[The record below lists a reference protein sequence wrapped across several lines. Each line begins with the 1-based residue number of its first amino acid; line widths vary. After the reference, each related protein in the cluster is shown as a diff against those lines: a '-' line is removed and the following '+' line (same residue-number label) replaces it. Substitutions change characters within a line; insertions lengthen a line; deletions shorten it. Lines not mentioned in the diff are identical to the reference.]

1 MHMNKITTR
10 TPWTKPHDRQ
20 VIKLYDFMLAEQKAG
35 NKINKAKL
43 FRELAEKQNR
53 SKSSVEA
60 KCMNI
65 SAVYEEMGFDIVTG
79 LKPLKNYAKKLKA
92 LIEEIKS

>member
-1 MHMNKITTR
+1 
-10 TPWTKPHDRQ
+10 
-20 VIKLYDFMLAEQKAG
+20 
-35 NKINKAKL
+35 
-43 FRELAEKQNR
+43 
-53 SKSSVEA
+53 
-60 KCMNI
+60 MNI